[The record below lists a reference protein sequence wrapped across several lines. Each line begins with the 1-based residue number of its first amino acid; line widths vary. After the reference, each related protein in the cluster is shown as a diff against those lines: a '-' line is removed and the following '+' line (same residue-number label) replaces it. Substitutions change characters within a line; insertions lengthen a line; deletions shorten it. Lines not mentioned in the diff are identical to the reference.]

1 MSGEERKRDD
11 FGALQGCFVD
21 GDAELRARQRKI
33 RRRALVLSVAAQ
45 SILSAAV
52 IIVPLFA
59 KPERIALASDV
70 FLPLPPYVHVA
81 PERRAVAHE
90 QRQQPTHKPC
100 WLCPPIHMP
109 TAIVTHTEPTPEP
122 PGSDSLDNNSVI
134 NLGPA
139 LLPGTD
145 SRQGPRPPEVK
156 PHVERPTIVHVTHLD
171 PAMLIRRIDPI
182 YPPLARQT
190 RKEGRVELHAIIS
203 TDGTVQS
210 LQVISGD
217 VLFHKSAL
225 DAVAQWRYR
234 PTVLNGTPVQ
244 VDTTITVIYTLAQ

>member
-1 MSGEERKRDD
+1 MSGEERKQDD

-33 RRRALVLSVAAQ
+33 RRRALVLSVATQ
-45 SILSAAV
+45 SILLVAV

-59 KPERIALASDV
+59 KPERIVRADFV
-70 FLPLPPYVHVA
+70 PIPPYVPAA
-81 PERRAVAHE
+81 PERPVVVHE
-90 QRQQPTHKPC
+90 QRQPTNKPC
-100 WLCPPIHMP
+100 WLCPPKHIP
-109 TAIVTHTEPTPEP
+109 TVIVTQTDPTPEP
-122 PGSDSLDNNSVI
+122 PSGPIDNNGVI
-134 NLGPA
+134 NLSSSLLSGTAPRKGP
-139 LLPGTD
+139 P
-145 SRQGPRPPEVK
+145 PPEVK
-156 PHVERPTIVHVTHLD
+156 PHADKPTIVHFTHLD

-190 RKEGRVELHAIIS
+190 RREGRVELHAIIS

-217 VLFHKSAL
+217 VLFHESAL